1 MEGSWVMERLGP
13 RDRHTKDSE
22 YVMRWLTLQGLD
34 AGEASKVKEVV
45 IVAQGMLLANLFGNS
60 KF

>member
-1 MEGSWVMERLGP
+1 MERLGP

-22 YVMRWLTLQGLD
+22 YVMRCLTLQGLD
-34 AGEASKVKEVV
+34 DGEASKVKEVV
-45 IVAQGMLLANLFGNS
+45 IVTQGMLLANLLGNS